1 MLGNICPNYTPFGE
15 KGAGTS
21 LGRPLPKHCKDAR
34 TQFDPPRDEEEFFL
48 VYSGNGGK
56 FLAVD
61 FNLMEIIAGEEEL
74 QTEAKGTK
82 TRTSE

>member
-1 MLGNICPNYTPFGE
+1 MGGN
-15 KGAGTS
+15 S
-21 LGRPLPKHCKDAR
+21 
-34 TQFDPPRDEEEFFL
+34 
-48 VYSGNGGK
+48 
-56 FLAVD
+56 LAVD